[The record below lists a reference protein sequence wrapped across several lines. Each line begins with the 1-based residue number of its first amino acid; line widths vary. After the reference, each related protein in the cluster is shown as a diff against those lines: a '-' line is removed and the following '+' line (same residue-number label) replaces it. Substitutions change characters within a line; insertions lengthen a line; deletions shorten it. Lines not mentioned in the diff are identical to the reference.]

1 MFSRQRVEVMFILFS
16 FFATTLSISPISYEG
31 RNKPEPRKEMLING
45 PSPRF
50 SETLSAREEHK
61 KPAKEELKH
70 EHLTNPDRELPLLP
84 IDEAG
89 ASIMH

>member
-1 MFSRQRVEVMFILFS
+1 MFSRQRVEVMLILFS

-45 PSPRF
+45 PSPGF
-50 SETLSAREEHK
+50 SETLSTREEHK
-61 KPAKEELKH
+61 QPTKEELKH
-70 EHLTNPDRELPLLP
+70 EHLTNPSRELPLLP
-84 IDEAG
+84 IDEPG